1 MNLNNIYIR
10 AYNPTL
16 EAVRYPTFNVVHDS
30 VSDCLWIHL
39 NLSLWNLVG
48 DAVKVRAY
56 NLVQHPIWDMYD
68 AN

>member
-10 AYNPTL
+10 AYNPMI
-16 EAVRYPTFNVVHDS
+16 EAIRNPTFNVVHDS
-30 VSDCLWIHL
+30 VSDHVWNYL

-56 NLVQHPIWDMYD
+56 NLVQHPIWDMYES
-68 AN
+68 N